1 MEFVLWNRFNQP
13 FKPTN
18 VKAMTNTRR
27 KFLVQGSMLTT
38 ALVATKPFDA
48 LATLTSPFTGE
59 SFNQVTFLHTALPA
73 TAASSRISK
82 IKDDHAN
89 PVLLNVN
96 SNTEEELTSNYDAA
110 AGYLPG
116 HFDGTYKIIKRGQF
130 RIAVIE
136 TSAADSNNA
145 ETVNHL
151 AGFLKKEENCDL
163 VVCISQLGFK
173 NRSSVDDIRLA
184 ERSENL
190 DIIIGKQS
198 SSSPCLPFIALNKNR
213 SEVILHYS
221 ADHETAIGKIKIAFN
236 RQGNK
241 QRVEFDHPFQPAG
254 KRKTA

>member
-1 MEFVLWNRFNQP
+1 MRFNDP

-48 LATLTSPFTGE
+48 LATLASPFTGD

-73 TAASSRISK
+73 TEAVSK
-82 IKDDHAN
+82 IQKIRSGLAN

-96 SNTEEELTSNYDAA
+96 SNTEEEQSTSYDAA
-110 AGYLPG
+110 AGTLPG
-116 HFDGTYKIIKRGQF
+116 HLDGTYKIIHKGKF

-136 TSAADSNNA
+136 ANAGESNNA

-151 AGFLKKEENCDL
+151 AAFLKKDENCDL

-173 NRSSVDDIRLA
+173 NRSSIDDMRLA

-198 SSSPCLPFIALNKNR
+198 SSSPCLPFIALNKKR

-221 ADHETAIGKIKIAFN
+221 ADHEAAVGKIKIAFN
-236 RQGNK
+236 KKGEK
-241 QRVEFDHPFQPAG
+241 QRVEFDHPFQPTG